1 VSSLDTHSAKME
13 ELCVLYVM
21 GELSVGETDFMTRHL
36 PECEQCQRTVRDFE
50 KICLVDLATLAVEKA
65 GAEFTGNIE
74 AEEED
79 RLLNEVI
86 QRAREDGSP
95 RSIESILVPAT
106 ASACRLSTRERLS
119 ANARPF
125 FAVGGWAVA
134 AVMIF
139 GVVGFKKFSKLSGNV
154 EPSIVTVLSNEAPD
168 HSVAELNVW
177 KDRLAT
183 AEAHLKLLDKQLE
196 VGRLQVQ
203 IANSALSKA
212 ESAYVDSLSKQESL
226 QAQIEAQDQK
236 AQEQLADLA
245 AARALLADARNKEL
259 ALQAQMQNVEAS
271 ARIQRDNDAAFHQ
284 VAANVSA
291 RSAAS
296 EQGPTEAEAKELFG
310 ARDLHI
316 VDVYDVD
323 HSGKASRT
331 FGRVYYV
338 NHKLLLF
345 YAFDLAEKEKGRKAA
360 GFQAWGFRQPDST
373 TPENLGLFYVDD
385 AKLDRW
391 VLRVSDPKILARID
405 TVFVTIEPNG
415 GSASP
420 KGRQLLFASLAD
432 SPNHP

>member
-1 VSSLDTHSAKME
+1 VSSSDIHSAKMG
-13 ELCVLYVM
+13 ELCALYVV
-21 GELSVGETDFMTRHL
+21 GELSIDETEFMTRHL
-36 PECEQCQRTVRDFE
+36 PECEHCRRTVNEFE
-50 KICLVDLATLAVEKA
+50 KLCLVDLAALAVERA

-79 RLLNEVI
+79 RLLNGVI
-86 QRAREDGSP
+86 QRARDDRNP
-95 RSIESILVPAT
+95 QSIESILVPEDT
-106 ASACRLSTRERLS
+106 SACRLSWRERLS

-125 FAVGGWAVA
+125 FAAGGWAIA
-134 AVMIF
+134 AVMIV
-139 GVVGFKKFSKLSGNV
+139 GVVGFQKFSKLSGDV
-154 EPSIVTVLSNEAPD
+154 KPTVVAVLPNKAPD
-168 HSVAELNVW
+168 PSVAELSVW

-183 AEAHLKLLDKQLE
+183 AEVHLDLLEKQLE
-196 VGRLQVQ
+196 AGRLQVQ
-203 IANSALSKA
+203 TANSALSKA
-212 ESAYVDSLSKQESL
+212 ESKYVDSLSKQESL
-226 QAQIEAQDQK
+226 QAQMEAQDQK
-236 AQEQLADLA
+236 AQEQMAELAT
-245 AARALLADARNKEL
+245 ARTQLADARNKEVEL
-259 ALQAQMQNVEAS
+259 RAEMQNVEA
-271 ARIQRDNDAAFHQ
+271 ALRVQRDNDAAFHR
-284 VAANVSA
+284 VAANVSTG
-291 RSAAS
+291 STTS

-345 YAFDLAEKEKGRKAA
+345 YAFDLAEKGQGRKAV
-360 GFQAWGFRQPDST
+360 GFQAWGFRQPNST

-385 AKLDRW
+385 AKADRW